1 MTQRE
6 RTPTQIQSD
15 IEIVRNEIGSGANS
29 AARIAQLVED
39 ISNNGQPASN
49 TAYLAQTAWFLS
61 STGNDTAD
69 GQQASP
75 LMTVKQLNRRIWC
88 TAGQLAAVT
97 TITFAGNHPG
107 GALTVQVAPNSP
119 LVLTGTPTVLAT
131 DTCGTYTNASSGTN
145 RYVLLTG
152 TTITDW
158 TPYVGKR
165 LRITVGTY
173 AGAVS
178 WVMAVTPFGLGV
190 ATAKITV
197 PTQEPTA
204 LNGWVVTG
212 NTVLSSGNTVVVE
225 SLPVIDQQL
234 VDVLSSNDDTLLAAA
249 VPSLV
254 VKNLTL
260 TKWSHRVS
268 GGLSSAMF
276 WGCKTGA
283 LSCPGATQETLLFVG
298 CLLSSP
304 SSKLVGASYYHC
316 GVLKPS
322 GSGLSQY
329 QLSTLADFNHM
340 TFEGVGL
347 LVKGAQAT
355 FTNLNIDNASG
366 TGLEVGSGGR
376 FIATNT
382 GLSGQGN
389 NGFGVSVEKISGYL
403 EIWSSGTSITGT
415 SGAWAFSFVLA
426 MAWTDAPRC
435 YGRGRTSAQALSSG
449 IASFTIPDLPPT
461 ANFSPAYAVPKSGVT
476 GVLYPA
482 NAATSTVEVRS
493 SDLTDSTS
501 TVTIG
506 WESGQNGMVAK
517 HAT

>member
-1 MTQRE
+1 MHQLKGQR
-6 RTPTQIQSD
+6 
-15 IEIVRNEIGSGANS
+15 G
-29 AARIAQLVED
+29 
-39 ISNNGQPASN
+39 PAS
-49 TAYLAQTAWFLS
+49 A
-61 STGNDTAD
+61 
-69 GQQASP
+69 
-75 LMTVKQLNRRIWC
+75 
-88 TAGQLAAVT
+88 
-97 TITFAGNHPG
+97 
-107 GALTVQVAPNSP
+107 
-119 LVLTGTPTVLAT
+119 
-131 DTCGTYTNASSGTN
+131 
-145 RYVLLTG
+145 
-152 TTITDW
+152 ITDEMLP
-158 TPYVGKR
+158 TIQKLHAEGHCASYIATVIGVEPKALYHVAKR
-165 LRITVGTY
+165 L
-173 AGAVS
+173 
-178 WVMAVTPFGLGV
+178 
-190 ATAKITV
+190 
-197 PTQEPTA
+197 
-204 LNGWVVTG
+204 
-212 NTVLSSGNTVVVE
+212 
-225 SLPVIDQQL
+225 
-234 VDVLSSNDDTLLAAA
+234 
-249 VPSLV
+249 
-254 VKNLTL
+254 NLTL
-260 TKWSHRVS
+260 TRKGRRS
-268 GGLSSAMF
+268 GISSEQIQQMVRDYQ
-276 WGCKTGA
+276 GG
-283 LSCPGATQETLLFVG
+283 VG